1 MAKRRS
7 LSDRLLNVIT
17 SIHNKILEN
26 NIANDYR
33 NIHGHAPSVPANSW
47 IHPFP
52 QGDGTVGITVVL
64 WRALSTVPS
73 PCPFPRAFA
82 KSELRGASRQGMNPL
97 ARKRKPLSGLGRD
110 DVRRDATLILPAISP
125 QTVLCPSE
133 SFVPAPIGAF
143 CSEPGN
149 SFPGALAHD
158 DSDSAIALPFPASF
172 LHFVTNSCD
181 LVTA

>member
-1 MAKRRS
+1 MI
-7 LSDRLLNVIT
+7 LLIAPTLALRAGPMVI
-17 SIHNKILEN
+17 S
-26 NIANDYR
+26 R
-33 NIHGHAPSVPANSW
+33 PPR
-47 IHPFP
+47 
-52 QGDGTVGITVVL
+52 GI
-64 WRALSTVPS
+64 
-73 PCPFPRAFA
+73 A

-158 DSDSAIALPFPASF
+158 DSDFAIPLPPPDFPLQSGAIMRYTAGGTRYEDTALKEPVRARTQHRESRAGETGSVVGRGRS
-172 LHFVTNSCD
+172 LRSCFIRRIGPRP
-181 LVTA
+181 LPCGIAA

>member
-1 MAKRRS
+1 MNMHLRVMQQREHPRVDRR
-7 LSDRLLNVIT
+7 
-17 SIHNKILEN
+17 
-26 NIANDYR
+26 
-33 NIHGHAPSVPANSW
+33 
-47 IHPFP
+47 
-52 QGDGTVGITVVL
+52 GIGLT
-64 WRALSTVPS
+64 PS
-73 PCPFPRAFA
+73 PSPLRWRGGWGVRGIA
-82 KSELRGASRQGMNPL
+82 KSELRDASRQGMNPL

-158 DSDSAIALPFPASF
+158 DSDFAIPLGIGVRPILVRQLPFAF
-172 LHFVTNSCD
+172 G
-181 LVTA
+181 